1 VIKVFAKRVLI
12 LFVLFGSML
21 RQALLALGFD
31 ELFRVIE
38 RAHGERREKLLEI
51 AALTRRARRDSSGT
65 NEGFEFMAASSAG
78 VIV

>member
-1 VIKVFAKRVLI
+1 VIQVFTKRVLI

-31 ELFRVIE
+31 EFFRVLE
-38 RAHGERREKLLEI
+38 RAHGERRQKLLEI
-51 AALTRRARRDSSGT
+51 AALTFRARRDVPGPY
-65 NEGFEFMAASSAG
+65 EGFEFMTAGSAG